1 MKKIALTALLLSI
14 FTIQGSIVA
23 NAASS
28 AQLAAINRI
37 MSNNIKYVNTTTST
51 TTKNNSTCKGQVSGS
66 GIYVRSSLNFFD
78 ADGNSLKNCIA
89 TLAPGT
95 IVTVLDGGEKY
106 FSQQGNM
113 YMYHIKFKSSDGTQK
128 TGYAP
133 AGYID
138 LI

>member
-1 MKKIALTALLLSI
+1 MKKIALTALLLPI

-28 AQLAAINRI
+28 ARLAAINRI
-37 MSNNIKYVNTTTST
+37 RSNNIKYLTTT

-66 GIYVRSSLNFFD
+66 EIYVRSSLNFFD
-78 ADGNSLKNCIA
+78 ANGNSLRNCIS
-89 TLAPGT
+89 TLVPGT

-113 YMYHIKFKSSDGTQK
+113 YMYHIKFEATDGTQQ

-133 AGYID
+133 ACYID